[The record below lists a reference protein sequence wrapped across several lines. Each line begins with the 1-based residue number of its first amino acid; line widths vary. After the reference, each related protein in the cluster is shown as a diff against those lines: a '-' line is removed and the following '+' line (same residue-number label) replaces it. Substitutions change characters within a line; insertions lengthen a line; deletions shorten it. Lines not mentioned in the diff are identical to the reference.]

1 MLLLVPSGAPPASD
15 TIPTLTVEVAFDDS
29 TTGDPTWTDVTDWVQ
44 AVSASR
50 GVQEELGRPEA
61 GTCNVVFDNS
71 DRRFDPTY
79 TSSPYYPYVT
89 PLRRIRVRAYFN
101 GVNYPLF
108 TGYVERW
115 PVQWRQNTSQ
125 VQVQCVDGF
134 AVLANAKLPADTYPA
149 ETTGARIRRVLDAIG
164 WDTTKRRIDTG
175 QSQVLE
181 HVIEDGDGTTAL
193 QHLQDVTDTELGLL
207 FCDGNGD
214 IVFLDRHSPILIS
227 LQPSVTFGDDED
239 AGELPYE
246 DLELSYDLTTIKN
259 DYQVTQTGGSTFTAE
274 DATSIATYWRRTAQR
289 TILAASELDCQA
301 QAQFLVSLFKDPVLR
316 FTSLSATPVEGE
328 SWWASV
334 LGLDMGDPLTVKRR
348 PPGGGNVIS
357 QQVRIQGVGV
367 SVQGFNRWRFDYRLA
382 QSGTNQVFVWDSS
395 VNGEFDAGYVFT
407 Y

>member
-1 MLLLVPSGAPPASD
+1 MLLLVPGTPPASD
-15 TIPTLTVEVAFDDS
+15 TIPTLTVEVAFDDT
-29 TTGDPTWTDVTDWVQ
+29 TTGDPVWTDVTAYAQSVFT
-44 AVSASR
+44 SR

-61 GTCNVVFDNS
+61 GTANIVFDNS

-89 PLRRIRVRAYFN
+89 PLRRIRVRAYYN
-101 GVNYPLF
+101 GANYPLF

-125 VQVQCVDGF
+125 VSVQCVDGF
-134 AVLANAKLPADTYPA
+134 AVLANAKLPAGTYPQ
-149 ETTGARIRRVLDAIG
+149 ETTGARVSRVLDAIG
-164 WDTTKRRIDTG
+164 WDATKRRIDTG

-181 HVIEDGDGTTAL
+181 HVVEDGDGTTAL

-214 IVFLDRHSPILIS
+214 IVFLDRHAPILIS
-227 LQPSVTFGDDED
+227 VPPAVTFGDDT
-239 AGELPYE
+239 GELPYE
-246 DLELSYDLTTIKN
+246 DLNLSYDLTSIKN
-259 DYQVTQTGGSTFTAE
+259 DYQVTQSGGGTFTSE
-274 DATSIATYWRRTAQR
+274 DAASIAQYWRRTAQR
-289 TILAASELDCQA
+289 TILAATELDCQA

-316 FTSLSATPVEGE
+316 FTSLTAEPVDGE

-357 QQVRIQGVGV
+357 QQVRIQGLGV
-367 SVQGFNRWRFDYRLA
+367 SVSSFKRWRFEFRLA
-382 QSGTNQVFVWDSS
+382 QSGTSQVMVLDSA
-395 VNGEFDAGYVFT
+395 VNGQIDDAFVLAY
-407 Y
+407 